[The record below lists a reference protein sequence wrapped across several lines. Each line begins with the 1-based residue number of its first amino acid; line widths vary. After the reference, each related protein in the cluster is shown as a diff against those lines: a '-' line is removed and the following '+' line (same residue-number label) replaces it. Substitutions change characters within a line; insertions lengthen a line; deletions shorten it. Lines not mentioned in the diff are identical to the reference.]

1 MSPVFMWFVLLN
13 IISLCSAQCECD
25 VPHQCSGSSLEF
37 ETCTIKG
44 YKGAFGANT
53 SFTGN
58 ILKCMGAFSC
68 HSMSYIST
76 HDYVA
81 CRGQESCSHTT
92 INIQKLSAHA
102 TSTSS
107 SCVAMHSCSFSN
119 ITITDTALSCGGH
132 LSCRNAYIFA
142 EGSACELNARGSLAL
157 YQATIKT
164 MGDSSTHI
172 NFDLDGSL
180 AGFGAKIICGD
191 KHNCD
196 ITCTSYDACYMLY
209 IDCIGTCH
217 VDAGIGILEPIQN
230 LAELNIS
237 QSIPKRF
244 ESQAQLPFND
254 ELCTNDILNFDE
266 KQEHMNSAAI
276 VINATTQGPIC
287 CRGYQS
293 CAYVTSIQFE
303 SKTNNDLVCGGL
315 NSCRD
320 SIVNS
325 HNGSVYCGATSACY
339 NASIIDANDVYCT
352 GTFACEF
359 STIINANYVFCGA
372 QDSCRSTTIISN
384 GNDLNIFFVGRV
396 SGPEAIIRCNV
407 HDTCNAY
414 CSGDRACEDMT
425 LQCSDNCDIECNE
438 EQSWCPQIEIRHIS
452 LDPTIHP
459 TVATLYP
466 SWTPT
471 ETTSDP
477 SSQPT
482 ELTSYPSSKP
492 ILATSYPSPQP
503 LEITSSNPTSDPSS
517 DPSSNPSSNPT
528 ETTSDPSSQPTEL
541 TSYPSSKPILATSYP
556 SSHPLEITSSKP
568 ITTQS
573 TLHIISTH
581 LLSNT
586 KQTNIPTDNA
596 IMLVVVIVV
605 VVVILTICFV
615 IWFKFFYQ
623 TNAKSKDDEKQTLAL
638 QAIDKKK
645 PALQIHELELQSMD
659 AIHRNTE
666 CQTSGVRKASVDT
679 TGPAH
684 MNEEEGFNPNQ
695 SEMHVEYN
703 MNAEGDEIVIGDD
716 EITAGDEMGQTNH
729 NTNESDELISA
740 PMTAEGMDME
750 QCTDCGQV
758 KEGKIYDG
766 NGLFY
771 CNQCYGCYDNDV
783 NQNHN
788 FASDGNT
795 TTKGHELT

>member
-53 SFTGN
+53 SFAGN

-172 NFDLDGSL
+172 LFDLDGSL

-196 ITCTSYDACYMLY
+196 ITCTSHDACYMLY

-372 QDSCRSTTIISN
+372 QDSCRGTTIISN

-396 SGPEAIIRCNV
+396 SGPEAIIQCNV

-414 CSGDRACEDMT
+414 CSGDRACEDT
-425 LQCSDNCDIECNE
+425 TFQCSDNCDIECNE

-503 LEITSSNPTSDPSS
+503 LEITSSNPTS
-517 DPSSNPSSNPT
+517 NP
-528 ETTSDPSSQPTEL
+528 
-541 TSYPSSKPILATSYP
+541 I
-556 SSHPLEITSSKP
+556 I
-568 ITTQS
+568 TQS

-596 IMLVVVIVV
+596 IMLVVVIVFL
-605 VVVILTICFV
+605 VILTICFV

-623 TNAKSKDDEKQTLAL
+623 TNAKSKDDEKQMFTL
-638 QAIDKKK
+638 QAMDKKK
-645 PALQIHELELQSMD
+645 SSLQIHELELQSMD
-659 AIHRNTE
+659 VIHRNTE